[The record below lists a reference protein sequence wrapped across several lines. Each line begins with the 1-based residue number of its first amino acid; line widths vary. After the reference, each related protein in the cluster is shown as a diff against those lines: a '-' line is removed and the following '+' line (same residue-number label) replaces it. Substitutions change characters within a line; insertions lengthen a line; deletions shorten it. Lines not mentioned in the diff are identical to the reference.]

1 MPGPTRASITRL
13 LLPLAASVIVLAGVK
28 QAAGILNP
36 LLLALFI
43 LLVLVP
49 MLRWLRER
57 GLPGWLAVTTVASF
71 VLLVG
76 AVGVTYTV
84 VTAKEISDKLPEYKD
99 QLAERQET
107 VENWLEEQGVDVAAL
122 KEDNNL
128 DGNDALQFAVDFA
141 LGMASTLTSTVLMG
155 VVLVYLLAESAGYSK
170 RFHRAIGEQ
179 APFHRALEDFAR
191 DLGKFMNLRAWLG
204 LIAAI
209 FDAILL
215 WALGVDFAVF
225 WGVLSFAMS
234 FIPNVGFI
242 IALVPPT
249 VLAFIEFGVVK
260 SLVVLGGYI
269 AINSGIDYI
278 VAPRMLGRGL
288 NLSPLVTF
296 LAVVF
301 WAWILGAP
309 GAFLALPLTLAIK
322 KLVLEQ
328 FEETRWI
335 AAVIGTDDGARPA
348 ALEPAGEAPADAAG

>member
-1 MPGPTRASITRL
+1 MPSPTRASVTRL
-13 LLPLAASVIVLAGVK
+13 LLPLAASVIILAGVK

-49 MLRWLRER
+49 MLRWLRDR
-57 GLPGWLAVTTVASF
+57 GLPGWLAVTSVASF

-76 AVGVTYTV
+76 AVGVTYTA

-107 VENWLEEQGVDVAAL
+107 VEIWLEKQGVDVAAL

-128 DGNDALQFAVDFA
+128 DGNEALQFAVDFA
-141 LGMASTLTSTVLMG
+141 LGLASTLTSILLVG
-155 VVLVYLLAESAGYSK
+155 VILVYLLAESAGYSK
-170 RFHRAIGEQ
+170 RFHRAIGEE
-179 APFHRALEDFAR
+179 APFHRALDDFAR
-191 DLGKFMNLRAWLG
+191 DLGKFMTLRAWLG
-204 LIAAI
+204 LFAAI
-209 FDAILL
+209 FDVILL
-215 WALGVDFAVF
+215 SVLGVDFAVF
-225 WGVLSFAMS
+225 WGVLSFVLS

-242 IALVPPT
+242 ISLVPPT

-269 AINSGIDYI
+269 AINSAIDYI

-296 LAVVF
+296 IAVVF

-328 FEETRWI
+328 FEETRWL
-335 AAVIGTDDGARPA
+335 AAVIGTDDGSA
-348 ALEPAGEAPADAAG
+348 APTASPGVEAPADAAG